1 MLERNYNM
9 TTLEERYCI
18 ERRAFLGQRATRLE
32 LLERVIY
39 LELMVMD
46 MADSTLD
53 TDFPEMAVTTTLDHI
68 ANFGDE
74 ALYLLES
81 LDHDGDY
88 KALWEHT
95 KDTGADN
102 GK

>member
-1 MLERNYNM
+1 M

-32 LLERVIY
+32 LLERVIR
-39 LELMVMD
+39 LELMLMD
-46 MADSTLD
+46 IADSTLD

-68 ANFGDE
+68 ADFGDE
-74 ALYLLES
+74 ALYLLEN

>member
-1 MLERNYNM
+1 MLERKNRM
-9 TTLEERYCI
+9 TTLEERYCM
-18 ERRAFLGQRATRLE
+18 ERRAFLGKRETRQE
-32 LLERVIY
+32 LLDRVIY

-53 TDFPEMAVTTTLDHI
+53 TNFPDMAVNTTLEHI
-68 ANFGDE
+68 SEFGDE

-81 LDHDGDY
+81 LDHNGDY
-88 KALWEHT
+88 KALWERI

>member
-1 MLERNYNM
+1 MLERKYYM
-9 TTLEERYCI
+9 TPLEERYYM
-18 ERRAFLGQRATRLE
+18 ERRAFLGQQATRQE
-32 LLERVIY
+32 LLDRVIY

-53 TDFPEMAVTTTLDHI
+53 TAFPEMAVNTTLDHI
-68 ANFGDE
+68 ADFGDE
-74 ALYLLES
+74 ALYLLEN

>member
-1 MLERNYNM
+1 M
-9 TTLEERYCI
+9 TTLEERYFI

-39 LELMVMD
+39 LELMLMD

-53 TDFPEMAVTTTLDHI
+53 TDFPEMVVTTTLDHI
-68 ANFGDE
+68 ADFGDE

-81 LDHDGDY
+81 LDHDGYY

-95 KDTGADN
+95 KDTGANN

>member
-1 MLERNYNM
+1 MLERKYNM
-9 TTLEERYCI
+9 TTLEERYCM
-18 ERRAFLGQRATRLE
+18 ERKAFLGQRATRQE

-53 TDFPEMAVTTTLDHI
+53 TDFPEMAVNTTLDHI
-68 ANFGDE
+68 SDFDDE

-95 KDTGADN
+95 KDTGAEND
-102 GK
+102 K

>member
-1 MLERNYNM
+1 MLERKNIM
-9 TTLEERYCI
+9 TTIEERYCM
-18 ERRAFLGQRATRLE
+18 ERRAFLGQRATRQE
-32 LLERVIY
+32 LLDRVVY

-53 TDFPEMAVTTTLDHI
+53 TDFPEMAVNTTLDHI
-68 ANFGDE
+68 ADFGDE

-81 LDHDGDY
+81 LDHDGYY

>member
-1 MLERNYNM
+1 M
-9 TTLEERYCI
+9 TTLEERYCM
-18 ERRAFLGQRATRLE
+18 ERKAFLGQRTTRQE
-32 LLERVIY
+32 LLDRVVY

-53 TDFPEMAVTTTLDHI
+53 TDFPEMAGNTTLDYI

>member
-9 TTLEERYCI
+9 TPLEERYCM
-18 ERRAFLGQRATRLE
+18 ERKAFLGQRATRQE

-53 TDFPEMAVTTTLDHI
+53 PAFPEIAINTTLDHI
-68 ANFGDE
+68 ADFGDE

-88 KALWEHT
+88 AALWEHT

>member
-1 MLERNYNM
+1 MI
-9 TTLEERYCI
+9 TLEERYCI
-18 ERRAFLGQRATRLE
+18 ERRAYLGQRATRLE
-32 LLERVIY
+32 LLERVIR
-39 LELMVMD
+39 LELMLMD

-68 ANFGDE
+68 ADFGDE

-81 LDHDGDY
+81 LDHHGDY
-88 KALWEHT
+88 KAIWEHT
-95 KDTGADN
+95 KETGADN

>member
-1 MLERNYNM
+1 MI
-9 TTLEERYCI
+9 TLEERYCI
-18 ERRAFLGQRATRLE
+18 ERRAYLGQRATRLE
-32 LLERVIY
+32 LLERVIR
-39 LELMVMD
+39 LELMLLD

-68 ANFGDE
+68 ADFGDE

-81 LDHDGDY
+81 LDHHGDY
-88 KALWEHT
+88 KAIWEHT
-95 KDTGADN
+95 KETGADN

>member
-1 MLERNYNM
+1 MERK
-9 TTLEERYCI
+9 
-18 ERRAFLGQRATRLE
+18 AFLGQRATRQE
-32 LLERVIY
+32 LLDRVIY

-53 TDFPEMAVTTTLDHI
+53 TDFPAMAVNTTLDHI

>member
-1 MLERNYNM
+1 MLERKYNM
-9 TTLEERYCI
+9 ITLEERYCI
-18 ERRAFLGQRATRLE
+18 ERRAYLGQRATRLE
-32 LLERVIY
+32 LLERVIR
-39 LELMVMD
+39 LELMLMD

-68 ANFGDE
+68 ADFGDE

-81 LDHDGDY
+81 LDHHGDY
-88 KALWEHT
+88 KAIWEHT
-95 KDTGADN
+95 KETGADN

>member
-1 MLERNYNM
+1 M
-9 TTLEERYCI
+9 TPLEERYYM
-18 ERRAFLGQRATRLE
+18 ERRAFLGQQATRQE
-32 LLERVIY
+32 LLDRVIY

-53 TDFPEMAVTTTLDHI
+53 TDFPEMAVNTTLDHI

>member
-1 MLERNYNM
+1 M
-9 TTLEERYCI
+9 TPLEERYYM
-18 ERRAFLGQRATRLE
+18 ERRAFLGQQATRQE
-32 LLERVIY
+32 LLDRVIY

-53 TDFPEMAVTTTLDHI
+53 TAFPEMAVNTTLDHI
-68 ANFGDE
+68 ADFGDE
-74 ALYLLES
+74 ALYLLEN

>member
-1 MLERNYNM
+1 M
-9 TTLEERYCI
+9 TTLEERYCM
-18 ERRAFLGQRATRLE
+18 ERKAFLGQRATRQE

-53 TDFPEMAVTTTLDHI
+53 TDFPEMAVNTTLDHI
-68 ANFGDE
+68 SDFDDE

-95 KDTGADN
+95 KDTGAEND
-102 GK
+102 K